1 MLSYFCLEAA
11 PDSKYNPVNQTEYS
25 EPMIPREMVT
35 KEVAEVSNYPGF
47 ARSPIVGDVPKNSV
61 LIKTGGN
68 ALQAVD
74 RSELDR
80 KHLVAGKWQRTNV

>member
-1 MLSYFCLEAA
+1 MLKYFCLDPAS
-11 PDSKYNPVNQTEYS
+11 DSKYNPVSQNDYK
-25 EPMIPREMVT
+25 EPMLPREVK
-35 KEVAEVSNYPGF
+35 KEEVSAASNYPGF
-47 ARSPIVGDVPKNSV
+47 ARSSFEGSVPKNSV

-80 KHLVAGKWQRTNV
+80 KNLVAGKLTQNE